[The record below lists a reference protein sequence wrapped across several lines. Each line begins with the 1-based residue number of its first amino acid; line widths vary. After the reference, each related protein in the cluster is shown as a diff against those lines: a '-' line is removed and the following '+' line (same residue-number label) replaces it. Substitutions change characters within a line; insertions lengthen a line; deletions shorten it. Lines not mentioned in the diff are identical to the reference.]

1 MDLTRLQY
9 DTSTTN
15 DVEHVTVLH
24 NHVMLQFSYDQNITD
39 IQRQKVKAQQTMM
52 MRNYLKKYADKY
64 LLRELHDVLKTFPQ
78 TRSYLDLCILGV
90 IRASQKKIY
99 SLHAVFDT
107 DDFRLEHMCVK
118 HDRGGTED
126 YYERASEVNNWRSM
140 IDVETRKI
148 VDFAQE
154 SIAVMKDRFEG
165 LPKEK
170 FMMHP
175 DYVGFYGKAIG
186 VIPFGLGAKRARTD

>member
-1 MDLTRLQY
+1 MEFAQIQY

-15 DVEHVTVLH
+15 SVDHVTVLQ
-24 NHVMLQFSYDQNITD
+24 NHVILQFSYDQNIMA

-52 MRNYLKKYADKY
+52 MRNYLKKYADKW

-78 TRSYLDLCILGV
+78 TRDYVDVCILGV

-118 HDRGGTED
+118 HDRGGTEE

-154 SIAVMKDRFEG
+154 SIAVMKDRFAE

-170 FMMHP
+170 FMVHP
-175 DYVGFYGKAIG
+175 DYVEFYGEAIG
-186 VIPFGLGAKRARTD
+186 AISFGLGAKRARTD